1 MALGAVQFSNLDQQR
16 KIVFVSWGKEKS
28 DFWVAAER
36 MTLNLDFY
44 TAKAQAIVEEK
55 INDAAELILAFEI
68 SEPVS

>member
-1 MALGAVQFSNLDQQR
+1 
-16 KIVFVSWGKEKS
+16 
-28 DFWVAAER
+28 